1 LYGKV
6 RSIETKDK
14 IRLATA
20 GINNPMFGKSH
31 TIYSK
36 NLISLALSKP
46 VYRYKIVEDKF
57 ELYDIYPNSVEV
69 GKLLNLNKTTIGR
82 YIRKNKIFR

>member
-1 LYGKV
+1 MVNWFKKNKHPLYGKV

-46 VYRYKIVEDKF
+46 VY
-57 ELYDIYPNSVEV
+57 IYIYNCR
-69 GKLLNLNKTTIGR
+69 G
-82 YIRKNKIFR
+82 